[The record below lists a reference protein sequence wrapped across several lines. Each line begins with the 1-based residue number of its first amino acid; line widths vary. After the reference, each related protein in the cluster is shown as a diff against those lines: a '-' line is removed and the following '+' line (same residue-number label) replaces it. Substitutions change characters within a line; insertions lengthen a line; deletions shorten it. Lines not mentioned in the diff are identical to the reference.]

1 VAATVRLPVH
11 ALVEPRLEQRQPL
24 REDRVLAAIDFPI
37 SLSIEEVPR

>member
-1 VAATVRLPVH
+1 VAATLRLPVR